1 MLLLGVQWNSF
12 FQLHSCKSILSVT
25 NIPLGLLSGKV
36 LERICVHGLI
46 CFLADSVK
54 FDWIS
59 GRCWDWL
66 TLLRWIEFV
75 TFWRVFWRLS
85 GSF

>member
-1 MLLLGVQWNSF
+1 M
-12 FQLHSCKSILSVT
+12 
-25 NIPLGLLSGKV
+25 
-36 LERICVHGLI
+36 R
-46 CFLADSVK
+46 FLADSVK

-75 TFWRVFWRLS
+75 TFEKYFGDFQTIFDGFLVVS
-85 GSF
+85 GS

>member
-1 MLLLGVQWNSF
+1 M
-12 FQLHSCKSILSVT
+12 
-25 NIPLGLLSGKV
+25 
-36 LERICVHGLI
+36 HGLI

-66 TLLRWIEFV
+66 TLLRWLEFV
-75 TFWRVFWRLS
+75 AFGVYFGDFQAHFDGFGVVS
-85 GSF
+85 GS

>member
-1 MLLLGVQWNSF
+1 M
-12 FQLHSCKSILSVT
+12 
-25 NIPLGLLSGKV
+25 
-36 LERICVHGLI
+36 

-66 TLLRWIEFV
+66 TLLRWIELLLFGEYFGDFQAHV
-75 TFWRVFWRLS
+75 EGFLVIS
-85 GSF
+85 GG

>member
-1 MLLLGVQWNSF
+1 MFFALFHNLCYGLGSSGTRF
-12 FQLHSCKSILSVT
+12 SSSKSILSVT
-25 NIPLGLLSGKV
+25 NILFGLMSGKV
-36 LERICVHGLI
+36 LLRISVHGLM

-75 TFWRVFWRLS
+75 TF
-85 GSF
+85 